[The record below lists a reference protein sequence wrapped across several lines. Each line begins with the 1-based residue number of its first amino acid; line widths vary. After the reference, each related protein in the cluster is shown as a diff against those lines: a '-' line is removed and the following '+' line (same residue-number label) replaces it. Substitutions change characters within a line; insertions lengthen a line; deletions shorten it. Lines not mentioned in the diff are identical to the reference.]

1 MASKKYSLSVAD
13 GHLDRM
19 PEIAREAEAAG
30 LRIESRLEAVGVLTG
45 SAAPDAVERLRG
57 IPGVEAVEEEREVR
71 IAPPG
76 SRIQ

>member
-1 MASKKYSLSVAD
+1 MARKKYSVSIAD

-19 PEIAREAEAAG
+19 AEIAREAEAAG
-30 LRIESRLEAVGVLTG
+30 LQIESRLEAVGVLTG
-45 SAAPDAVERLRG
+45 SAMPEAVDRLRG
-57 IPGVEAVEEEREVR
+57 IPGIEEVEEEREVR